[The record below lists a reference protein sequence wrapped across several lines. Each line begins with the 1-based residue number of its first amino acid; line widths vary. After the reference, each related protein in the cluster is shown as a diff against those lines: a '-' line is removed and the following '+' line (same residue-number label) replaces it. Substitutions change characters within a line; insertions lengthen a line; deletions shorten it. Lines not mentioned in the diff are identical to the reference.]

1 MIKLDDM
8 GKRKDIRCRKDVA
21 IVVIVN
27 ELKGMMDTIS
37 SILGQTVRPGRI
49 MVVDNCLD
57 PMVSILMAKVM
68 RENSGWIRLLKM
80 PISVSLEETF
90 NVGLKAVDGEDI
102 TYCAIMEAGE
112 TMEPDTIETAMG
124 RMWNDRSDA
133 YRWAKGVNPVRGIL
147 AKPYTLRYFFDTI
160 VTYCDDDSVKERK
173 LVKISDKENMGH
185 IKDGI
190 L

>member
-1 MIKLDDM
+1 M

-27 ELKGMMDTIS
+27 EFKGMIDTIS
-37 SILGQTVRPGRI
+37 SILEQTVRPGRI

-57 PMVSILMAKVM
+57 PMVSICLAKVM
-68 RENSGWIRLLKM
+68 RENPGWIRLLKM

-90 NVGLKAVDGEDI
+90 NVGLNAVNGEDI

-112 TMEPDTIETAMG
+112 TIAPATIETAME

-133 YRWAKGVNPVRGIL
+133 YRWAKGINPVRGIL
-147 AKPYTLRYFFDTI
+147 AKLHTLRCYYDTI
-160 VTYCDDDSVKERK
+160 VTYCDDDRVKERK
-173 LVKISDKENMGH
+173 LVKISYREEMGH
-185 IKDGI
+185 INDG
-190 L
+190 LL